1 MNAKYSVY
9 ARRFAAELFGLKTRQ
24 FGVIS
29 KQRALWRSE
38 MRSLA
43 QRRRLVGH
51 TRAHKNQGTKATA
64 NRARPERGEESPAV
78 EATATGALE
87 HSALHVFESR
97 GSAR

>member
-9 ARRFAAELFGLKTRQ
+9 SRRFAAELFGPQNPTVDLN
-24 FGVIS
+24 S

-87 HSALHVFESR
+87 HSAA
-97 GSAR
+97 ARL